1 MRLTLN
7 VIIVL
12 EENISRSANVPLQS
26 TGNSLSVGGLIS
38 NEKAT
43 KLNDKST
50 FIYSLSYMIDNLNRM
65 DMSFS

>member
-12 EENISRSANVPLQS
+12 EDISRSANVPLQS
-26 TGNSLSVGGLIS
+26 SGNSFSVRGLIS

-50 FIYSLSYMIDNLNRM
+50 FIYSLSYNL
-65 DMSFS
+65 

>member
-26 TGNSLSVGGLIS
+26 SGNSFSVRGLIS

-50 FIYSLSYMIDNLNRM
+50 FVYSLSYMIDNLNRM